1 MNTPGAEKR
10 MSLYEGLRRAVPEQ
24 LAAYLLK
31 QRWFGGK
38 ARQIRSTELIDL
50 IPVQAGPVEAFVL
63 LARVEYDSGPGDTY
77 VLPLISASASGDQSA
92 NQSADGPAV
101 LNIRRRDDDT
111 RGAVLT
117 DALRS
122 VGFLSG
128 LLDAIE
134 AKLTFTGTR
143 GRIFAASTHVFQ
155 DIRASSSDVLRPRV
169 LKGEQSNSSIAY
181 GDRFILKLFRRV
193 EEGVNP
199 DLEIGRFLT
208 EKTRFANVAPVA
220 GSLEYRAE
228 GAGPITL
235 GILQRFVPNEGDA
248 WRFALKSLETFWE
261 QAAKHSSPPQA
272 ITQAAANPVAAYE
285 SDLPP
290 LASELIGPYLEKV
303 ELLGKRTA
311 QLHLALASDPADS
324 AFAPEAFTPSFQRE
338 VANAARELAVRNLAL
353 LRQKADDLPPDASGL
368 ATEVLGRETEIL
380 EKFDTL
386 TTAPARGA
394 RIRIHGDYHLG
405 QVLYTGSDFVIIDF
419 EGEPA
424 RPLAERRARRSAL
437 QDVASMVRSF
447 HYAAFAHLLGAA
459 GDSATSVVNAAT
471 DRMENPAVWA
481 ENWYAWA
488 ASHFLAS
495 YFDAARSGS
504 FLPPSR
510 EEISAVLHMHLLE
523 KAVYELGYELN
534 NRPSWAGIPLAGISQ
549 LLAR

>member
-1 MNTPGAEKR
+1 MGMSGAEKG
-10 MSLYEGLRRAVPEQ
+10 MSLYEGLRRAMAEQ
-24 LAAYLLK
+24 LATYLPK

-50 IPVQAGPVEAFVL
+50 VPLQAGPPEAFVV

-77 VLPLISASASGDQSA
+77 VLPLLPLNASTEQA
-92 NQSADGPAV
+92 ADRDAV
-101 LNIRRRDDDT
+101 LIIRQPVSATLND
-111 RGAVLT
+111 GLKNEQ
-117 DALRS
+117 
-122 VGFLSG
+122 FLSA
-128 LLDAIE
+128 LLDAIG
-134 AKLTFTGTR
+134 ANLTFTGKR
-143 GRIFAASTHVFQ
+143 GE
-155 DIRASSSDVLRPRV
+155 IRAASSSVFRTIRTGSGNALRPRV

-228 GAGPITL
+228 GGGPITL

-248 WRFALKSLETFWE
+248 WRFTLKSLEAFWE
-261 QAAKHSSPPQA
+261 KAAKHSSPPEA
-272 ITQAAANPVAAYE
+272 ITQSTANPVAAYD
-285 SDLPP
+285 SALPP

-311 QLHLALASDPADS
+311 QLHLALASDPADP

-338 VANAARELAVRNLAL
+338 VANAARGLAVRNLVL
-353 LRQKADDLPPDASGL
+353 LRQKADSLPPGASGL
-368 ATEVLGRETEIL
+368 ASEVLGRETEIL
-380 EKFDTL
+380 ERFDTF
-386 TTAPARGA
+386 TAAPARGT

-424 RPLAERRARRSAL
+424 RPLAERRAKRSAL

-447 HYAAFAHLLGAA
+447 HYAAFAHLLGGA
-459 GDSATSVVNAAT
+459 GDSATSAVNAAM
-471 DRMENPAVWA
+471 DRMENPAAWA
-481 ENWYAWA
+481 GNWCAWA
-488 ASHFLAS
+488 ASRFLAS
-495 YFDAARSGS
+495 YFEAAQAGS
-504 FLPPSR
+504 FLPTSR
-510 EEISAVLHMHLLE
+510 EKISAVLQMHLLE

-534 NRPSWAGIPLAGISQ
+534 NRPSWAGIPLAGIAQ

>member
-1 MNTPGAEKR
+1 MSMSGAEKR

-38 ARQIRSTELIDL
+38 ARRIRSTELLDL
-50 IPVQAGPVEAFVL
+50 VPVQAGPAEAFVV
-63 LARVEYDSGPGDTY
+63 LARVEYDGGPGDTY
-77 VLPLISASASGDQSA
+77 VLLLIAASASGSQLGDQA
-92 NQSADGPAV
+92 ADREAV
-101 LNIRRRDDDT
+101 LNIRRRDGDT
-111 RGAVLT
+111 RNVVLT

-122 VGFLSG
+122 EQFLSA
-128 LLDAIE
+128 LVDAIE
-134 AKLTFTGTR
+134 AKLKFTGTR
-143 GRIFAASTHVFQ
+143 GEIFAASTRVFQ
-155 DIRASSSDVLRPRV
+155 DVRAGSSDALRPRV

-208 EKTRFANVAPVA
+208 EKTRFASVAPVA

-228 GAGPITL
+228 GRGLITL
-235 GILQRFVPNEGDA
+235 GVLQRFVPNEGDA
-248 WRFALKSLETFWE
+248 WRFTLKSLETFWE
-261 QAAKHSSPPQA
+261 QVAKRSSSPQA
-272 ITQAAANPVAAYE
+272 LTQATANPLAAYD
-285 SDLPP
+285 SALPP
-290 LASELIGPYLEKV
+290 LASELTGPYLEKV

-311 QLHLALASDPADS
+311 ELHLALASDPADP
-324 AFAPEAFTPSFQRE
+324 AFAPEAFIPFFQRE
-338 VANAARELAVRNLAL
+338 MANAARELAVRNLAL
-353 LRQKADDLPPDASGL
+353 LRQKAGDSPSGASGL
-368 ATEVLGRETEIL
+368 ASEVLGRETEIL
-380 EKFDTL
+380 EKFDARATV
-386 TTAPARGA
+386 PAGGK

-405 QVLYTGSDFVIIDF
+405 QVLHTGSDFVIIDF

-424 RPLAERRARRSAL
+424 RPLAERRAKRSAL

-459 GDSATSVVNAAT
+459 GDSATSAVNAAM
-471 DRMENPAVWA
+471 DCMENPAAWA

-488 ASHFLAS
+488 ASRFLAS
-495 YFDAARSGS
+495 YFEAAQSGT

-510 EEISAVLHMHLLE
+510 EEISAVLQSQLLE

-534 NRPSWAGIPLAGISQ
+534 NRPSWAGIPLAGISR

>member
-1 MNTPGAEKR
+1 

-38 ARQIRSTELIDL
+38 ARQIRSTELIAL
-50 IPVQAGPVEAFVL
+50 VPMQAGPAEAFVL
-63 LARVEYDSGPGDTY
+63 LTRVEYDSGPGDTY
-77 VLPLISASASGDQSA
+77 VLPLIPSNASGSRLGDSSGDQA
-92 NQSADGPAV
+92 ADREAV
-101 LNIRRRDDDT
+101 LSIRRQGGDIGDAD
-111 RGAVLT
+111 LT
-117 DALRS
+117 DALKS
-122 VGFLSG
+122 EQFLNG

-134 AKLTFTGTR
+134 GALTFTGTR
-143 GRIFAASTHVFQ
+143 GEIC
-155 DIRASSSDVLRPRV
+155 ASSTNAFRGIRESAGGELRPRV
-169 LKGEQSNSSIAY
+169 LKGEQSNSSIVY

-220 GSLEYRAE
+220 GSLEYRADE
-228 GAGPITL
+228 GGLMTL

-248 WRFALKSLETFWE
+248 WGFTLKSLEMFWE
-261 QAAKHSSPPQA
+261 RAAKHSTPPQA
-272 ITQAAANPVAAYE
+272 ITRVEANPVAAYDE
-285 SDLPP
+285 VLAP
-290 LASELIGPYLEKV
+290 LASELIGTYLEKV

-311 QLHLALASDPADS
+311 QLHLALASDPTNA
-324 AFAPEAFTPSFQRE
+324 AFAPEAFTPSFQE
-338 VANAARELAVRNLAL
+338 EMANAARELALRNLAL
-353 LRQKADDLPPDASGL
+353 LRQKADGLPPGASGL

-380 EKFDTL
+380 DKLDTL
-386 TTAPARGA
+386 ATVPARGA

-424 RPLAERRARRSAL
+424 RPLAERRAKRSAL

-459 GDSATSVVNAAT
+459 GDSATSVVNAAM
-471 DRMENPAVWA
+471 DRIENPAAWA

-488 ASHFLAS
+488 AARFLAS

-504 FLPPSR
+504 FLPPGR
-510 EEISAVLHMHLLE
+510 EEIAAMLQVHLLE

-534 NRPSWAGIPLAGISQ
+534 NRPSWAGIPLAGIAQ

>member
-1 MNTPGAEKR
+1 
-10 MSLYEGLRRAVPEQ
+10 MSLYEGLGQAVQEQ

-38 ARQIRSTELIDL
+38 ARRIRSTELIDL
-50 IPVQAGPVEAFVL
+50 VPVQAGPAEAFVL
-63 LARVEYDSGPGDTY
+63 LARVEYESGPGDTY
-77 VLPLISASASGDQSA
+77 VLPLIASNVSGDQSGDRA
-92 NQSADGPAV
+92 ADREAV
-101 LNIRRRDDDT
+101 LNIRRQDGDI

-122 VGFLSG
+122 EQFLSA

-134 AKLTFTGTR
+134 AKLTFAGTR
-143 GRIFAASTHVFQ
+143 GEIFAASTRVFQ
-155 DIRASSSDVLRPRV
+155 DVRAGSSDALRPR
-169 LKGEQSNSSIAY
+169 LLRGEQSNSSIAY

-220 GSLEYRAE
+220 GFLEYRAD
-228 GAGPITL
+228 GGGLTTL

-248 WRFALKSLETFWE
+248 WRFTLKSLETFWE
-261 QAAKHSSPPQA
+261 QAAKHSSPPRA
-272 ITQAAANPVAAYE
+272 ITQATANPVAAYD
-285 SDLPP
+285 SALSP
-290 LASELIGPYLEKV
+290 LASELIGPYLEKA

-311 QLHLALASDPADS
+311 QLHLALDSGSADP
-324 AFAPEAFTPSFQRE
+324 AFAPEALTPSFQRE
-338 VANAARELAVRNLAL
+338 VANAARGLAVRNLAL
-353 LRQKADDLPPDASGL
+353 LRQKADDLPPGASGL

-380 EKFDTL
+380 EKFHVL
-386 TTAPARGA
+386 ASVPAGGK

-437 QDVASMVRSF
+437 HDVASMVRSF

-459 GDSATSVVNAAT
+459 GDSATSVVNAAM
-471 DRMENPAVWA
+471 DRMENPVAWA

-488 ASHFLAS
+488 ASRFLAS

-504 FLPPSR
+504 FLPPGR
-510 EEISAVLHMHLLE
+510 EEISAVLQMHLLE

-534 NRPSWAGIPLAGISQ
+534 NRPSWAIIPLAGISQ

>member
-1 MNTPGAEKR
+1 
-10 MSLYEGLRRAVPEQ
+10 MSLYEGLRRAVAEQ

-50 IPVQAGPVEAFVL
+50 VPVQAGPAEAFVL
-63 LARVEYDSGPGDTY
+63 LARVEYDGGPGDTY
-77 VLPLISASASGDQSA
+77 VLPLISSSVSGDQSGDQSA
-92 NQSADGPAV
+92 DGSAL
-101 LNIRRRDDDT
+101 LNIRRQDGDIRDF
-111 RGAVLT
+111 VLT
-117 DALRS
+117 DALQS
-122 VGFLSG
+122 GQFLSA

-143 GRIFAASTHVFQ
+143 GGIRAASTDVFQ
-155 DIRASSSDVLRPRV
+155 DIRAGSSDALRPRV

-208 EKTRFANVAPVA
+208 EETRFANVAPVA

-228 GAGPITL
+228 GGGPITL

-248 WRFALKSLETFWE
+248 WRFTLKSLETFWE
-261 QAAKHSSPPQA
+261 QAAKHSSSPQA
-272 ITQAAANPVAAYE
+272 ITQATANPVAAYD
-285 SDLPP
+285 SALPP

-311 QLHLALASDPADS
+311 QLHLALASDPADP
-324 AFAPEAFTPSFQRE
+324 AFAPEAFTSSFQRE

-353 LRQKADDLPPDASGL
+353 LRQKVDDLPPGASSL
-368 ATEVLGRETEIL
+368 ARQVLGRETGIL
-380 EKFDTL
+380 EKFDAL
-386 TTAPARGA
+386 ASVPAGGA

-424 RPLAERRARRSAL
+424 RPLAERRAKRSAL

-459 GDSATSVVNAAT
+459 CDSATSVVNAAM
-471 DRMENPAVWA
+471 DRMENPAAWA

-488 ASHFLAS
+488 ASRFLAS
-495 YFDAARSGS
+495 YFDVAQSGS

-510 EEISAVLHMHLLE
+510 EEISAVLQMHLLE

>member
-1 MNTPGAEKR
+1 
-10 MSLYEGLRRAVPEQ
+10 MSLYEVLRRAVPEQ

-50 IPVQAGPVEAFVL
+50 VPVQAGPVEAFVL

-77 VLPLISASASGDQSA
+77 VVPLISASASSDQSGG
-92 NQSADGPAV
+92 QSADQPADGHAV
-101 LNIRRRDDDT
+101 FNIRRQDDDT
-111 RGAVLT
+111 RGAILT
-117 DALRS
+117 DALQSER
-122 VGFLSG
+122 FLSG
-128 LLDAIE
+128 LLEAIE

-143 GRIFAASTHVFQ
+143 GEIFAASTDVFQ
-155 DIRASSSDVLRPRV
+155 GVRAGSRDALRPRV

-208 EKTRFANVAPVA
+208 EKTRFANVAPVT

-228 GAGPITL
+228 GGGLMTL

-248 WRFALKSLETFWE
+248 WRFTLKSLETFWE
-261 QAAKHSSPPQA
+261 QAAKRS
-272 ITQAAANPVAAYE
+272 TQPEAAANPISLYDSV
-285 SDLPP
+285 LPP
-290 LASELIGPYLEKV
+290 LASELIGLYFEKV

-311 QLHLALASDPADS
+311 QLHLALASNPSAP

-338 VANAARELAVRNLAL
+338 MANAARELAVRNLAL
-353 LRQKADDLPPDASGL
+353 LRQKAGDLPAGTSGL
-368 ATEVLGRETEIL
+368 ATEVLGREMDIL
-380 EKFDTL
+380 EKFDARA
-386 TTAPARGA
+386 TASARGA

-424 RPLAERRARRSAL
+424 RPLAERRAKRSAL

-447 HYAAFAHLLGAA
+447 HYAAFAHLLGGA
-459 GDSATSVVNAAT
+459 GDSATSAVNAAM
-471 DRMENPAVWA
+471 DRVENPAAWA
-481 ENWYAWA
+481 ENWYGWA
-488 ASHFLAS
+488 ASRFLAS
-495 YFDAARSGS
+495 YFEAAQSGS

-510 EEISAVLHMHLLE
+510 EEISGVLQMHLLE

-549 LLAR
+549 LLARRL